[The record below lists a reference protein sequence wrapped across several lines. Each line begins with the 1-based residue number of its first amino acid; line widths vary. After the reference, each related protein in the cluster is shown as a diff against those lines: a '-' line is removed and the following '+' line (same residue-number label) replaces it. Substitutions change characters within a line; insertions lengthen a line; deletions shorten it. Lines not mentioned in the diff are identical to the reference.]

1 MHRTYNPAST
11 RGVDL
16 NGPNI
21 ESATAEA
28 AGVTGLGFA
37 IDDAQTLASI
47 PEASADRVL
56 CTESAHHYPDK
67 AAFLGAVR
75 RILRPGGKFAIAE
88 LLLRDGVSLRR
99 IDSHL
104 SMHHWDL
111 ATYRREIA
119 AAGLVL
125 EDEIELTDGLVR
137 GFQSSN
143 QWFEVPA
150 GSNALA
156 RGAARAVGRG
166 LVALYRWELRNRY
179 HYTILAGSRP

>member
-1 MHRTYNPAST
+1 MDSRVDIADFGPGEYEFPFSVRLPASLPPT
-11 RGVDL
+11 FCAVALSEGKSVK
-16 NGPNI
+16 
-21 ESATAEA
+21 
-28 AGVTGLGFA
+28 GL
-37 IDDAQTLASI
+37 
-47 PEASADRVL
+47 E
-56 CTESAHHYPDK
+56 K
-67 AAFLGAVR
+67 
-75 RILRPGGKFAIAE
+75 K
-88 LLLRDGVSLRR
+88 LRDGVSLRR

-104 SMHHWDL
+104 SMYHWDL

-125 EDEIELTDGLVR
+125 EDEIELTDVLVR